1 MFVAG
6 FIGSPAMSLIPA
18 KLDDGHARI
27 GDYAVA
33 IDRASGAHSTGD
45 ITIGVR
51 PESWRI
57 VGERENGL
65 PIRISAIEELGADA
79 FIYGTCEV
87 DGDTITI
94 AVHIGGRQ
102 QAQKGQTIFLST
114 ESSMVHVFDTAT
126 GLRL

>member
-1 MFVAG
+1 
-6 FIGSPAMSLIPA
+6 MSLIPA
-18 KLDDGHARI
+18 KLDDGYARI
-27 GDYAVA
+27 GEYAVA
-33 IDRASGAHSTGD
+33 IDRASGAQSTGD

-79 FIYGTCEV
+79 FIYGTCDVE
-87 DGDTITI
+87 GDTITI
-94 AVHIGGRQ
+94 AVHMGGRQ
-102 QAQKGQTIFLST
+102 HAHKGQTIFLST
-114 ESSMVHVFDTAT
+114 ESSKVHVFDTTT